1 MDLLNERIV
10 SLYTF
15 VPIEE
20 LPVLTAIMEFHH
32 QKEWRFWG
40 GYLVRRRRREESKR
54 RKHFRSVLFYC
65 LDLPF
70 IGISEKKAS

>member
-15 VPIEE
+15 VPIEL

-32 QKEWRFWG
+32 PKEWCFWG
-40 GYLVRRRRREESKR
+40 WISSEEEE
-54 RKHFRSVLFYC
+54 
-65 LDLPF
+65 
-70 IGISEKKAS
+70 GGE